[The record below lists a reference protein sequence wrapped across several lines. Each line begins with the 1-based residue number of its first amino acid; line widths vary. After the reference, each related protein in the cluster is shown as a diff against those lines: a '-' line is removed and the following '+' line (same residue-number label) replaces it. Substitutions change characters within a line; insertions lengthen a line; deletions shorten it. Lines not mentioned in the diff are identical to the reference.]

1 MRCHTSFPSDT
12 TLSGKHAGYS
22 HLCVCRTMQ
31 DAEETTSQE
40 MSAETLESCGNSG
53 TVCAELEPDL
63 PEGCE
68 GERCTYEQ
76 QRWFPVMGWG
86 TKRLPTD
93 YPEWGM
99 GKRASRREA
108 VAIPLGSEWSGP
120 WQLDS
125 TSGDEDS
132 WEYAGDWWWSYHD
145 AKKKTDCVRRRRWYR
160 PFVAI
165 TAVKKLDKENELLI
179 YCHEKRKLGLQVSP
193 DTMVLTEVG
202 LSTSADQACA
212 SRFIGKKLVAVDGVT
227 VKELKELQNCLAR
240 VKKQTTIC
248 LIFEVNRVEG
258 DSEAHADFQTLF
270 SNALPQ
276 TERPLNAFKCSYT
289 PGPIAKMGTLYI
301 TQNYVC
307 FSSVMCPDLILP
319 FAKMVKVE
327 KRSGKITNGIAIH
340 LKEGSSTSNS
350 LTKYYFSSF
359 FHREDAY
366 ELLNRLYSAHS
377 NAGEYSAA
385 DLLDA
390 VLPDGSSAA
399 VPEAEATDGVV
410 LTSNFATGTDIAV
423 DSPPAEETEL
433 NRSMGQLTIGS
444 NTSLTASDG
453 KAATSSVYAT
463 PSEIPLP
470 QKSSF
475 SAVPTSPL
483 PLPSP
488 VAESSADASAVSMTQ
503 AADTL
508 SPVAAPHSPP
518 SPHTPR
524 SPAVAT
530 PAATSAE
537 TPATPA
543 DAAAEAPATA
553 NAEADAPPVTVSPPL
568 PPSADKPA
576 EQRPQTKAAEDAG
589 AKSTGSL
596 ATAVMENYVKR
607 ETKKPDKLSESVLS
621 GSGDVRINKGE
632 GTPARLGKSQR
643 ATSPTGRR
651 QSGVDV
657 EFGEPVIK
665 GGEKEAHSPGAT
677 EVKWSETQEKV
688 AELNKSLEQ
697 IDCEPIVDGAEQLVE
712 CFKSSFKAKNYI
724 DRLGTMWLTSKR
736 IIFISSFINPVV
748 IPFSEVTEVVKKKDL
763 VFLSAL
769 VIKTKARTYTFT
781 AFIQRDSAFSLLE
794 HLRAVRQ
801 AVAPSRSDGETE
813 LGEVSVSQNAGIS
826 SSSGGDR
833 SGSGGGGGKKLGPT
847 VSNSSLIQPFEG
859 DGADVTNT
867 EEMSA
872 MLHRLLPEVSGMPF
886 STDSSILAMFAD
898 GATVPPEAKRLV
910 SGHAFPDHVSLAS
923 VFDLLFSG
931 RSGFLSLYHGKLNAY
946 QGTKNKKEK
955 IKIPKWTVPAEAK
968 ERRSVGSRS
977 FTCTTVVYA
986 PWEKHTRYV
995 EKQRY
1000 GFFVNKE
1007 NGPTLLVHCVSQTPD
1022 VMYGDSFR
1030 IEVLL
1035 RVTQSLKDDV
1045 VKCHLDVYSLIFF
1058 VTQPFVKQKIINT
1071 ASTEL
1076 ANSYKMFC
1084 ETSTAYINTNAN
1096 RSSPSADRA
1105 GPSARSAER
1114 GDGSDGNDAADA
1126 VAAETTALEATG
1138 PDSASS
1144 QSLADVVTGNPYV
1157 TAAAALPLAWVA
1169 YTFYTILSG
1178 LSGLLAETTL
1188 LVSSLNA
1195 AIAQVAELS
1204 DAASACTGNEAC
1216 SSGGRDNI
1224 SALVANSAAAY
1235 GPISTHALLQAN
1247 LAVSL
1252 ISCLLLGFLTCAA
1265 AAALFLRQ

>member
-1 MRCHTSFPSDT
+1 
-12 TLSGKHAGYS
+12 
-22 HLCVCRTMQ
+22 MQ
-31 DAEETTSQE
+31 DAEETSQE
-40 MSAETLESCGNSG
+40 VSAETLESCGNV

-76 QRWFPVMGWG
+76 QRWFPVVGWG
-86 TKRLPTD
+86 AKRLPTD

-99 GKRASRREA
+99 GKRASKREA
-108 VAIPLGSEWSGP
+108 IAIPLGSEWSGP

-125 TSGDEDS
+125 TCGDEDS

-212 SRFIGKKLVAVDGVT
+212 SRFIGKKLVAVDGVA
-227 VKELKELQNCLAR
+227 VKELKELQNSLAR

-258 DSEAHADFQTLF
+258 DSDAHADFQTLF

-289 PGPIAKMGTLYI
+289 PGPIAKMGTMYI

-319 FAKMVKVE
+319 FAKMVKME

-366 ELLNRLYSAHS
+366 ELMNRLYSAHS

-399 VPEAEATDGVV
+399 VPDIEATDGVV
-410 LTSNFATGTDIAV
+410 LTGNFATGTDIAV

-463 PSEIPLP
+463 PSEILLP

-475 SAVPTSPL
+475 SAMTATPL
-483 PLPSP
+483 PPPSP
-488 VAESSADASAVSMTQ
+488 VAESGADTSAVSMKQVTD
-503 AADTL
+503 ALL
-508 SPVAAPHSPP
+508 SPVAAPHSPHT
-518 SPHTPR
+518 PHTPQ

-530 PAATSAE
+530 PSATSAE
-537 TPATPA
+537 APATPA
-543 DAAAEAPATA
+543 DAAEAAATA
-553 NAEADAPPVTVSPPL
+553 DADADAPPAAVSPPL

-576 EQRPQTKAAEDAG
+576 EQRPQTKATEDA
-589 AKSTGSL
+589 KNVGSL
-596 ATAVMENYVKR
+596 ATAVMENYVKK
-607 ETKKPDKLSESVLS
+607 ETKKPDQLSESVLS

-651 QSGVDV
+651 QSGVEV

-688 AELNKSLEQ
+688 AELNKALEQ

-769 VIKTKARTYTFT
+769 VIKTKGRTYTFT
-781 AFIQRDSAFSLLE
+781 AFMQRDSAFSLLE

-801 AVAPSRSDGETE
+801 AVAPSRSDDETE
-813 LGEVSVSQNAGIS
+813 LGEVSVSQNTSIS
-826 SSSGGDR
+826 SSSGGR
-833 SGSGGGGGKKLGPT
+833 NGSGGGSGGGKKLGPT
-847 VSNSSLIQPFEG
+847 ISNSSLIQPFEG
-859 DGADVTNT
+859 DGPDVTNT

-898 GATVPPEAKRLV
+898 GATVPPEAKHLV
-910 SGHAFPDHVSLAS
+910 SGHAFPDHISLAS

-946 QGTKNKKEK
+946 QGTKSKKEK

-1000 GFFVNKE
+1000 GFFVDKE
-1007 NGPTLLVHCVSQTPD
+1007 KGPTLLVHCVSQTPD

-1058 VTQPFVKQKIINT
+1058 VSQPFVKQKIINT

-1084 ETSTAYINTNAN
+1084 ETATTYISTNAN
-1096 RSSPSADRA
+1096 RSSPSVERA
-1105 GPSARSAER
+1105 GPSARSAEPC
-1114 GDGSDGNDAADA
+1114 DGGDGNDATD
-1126 VAAETTALEATG
+1126 AAEPTALETTG
-1138 PDSASS
+1138 PDSVSS
-1144 QSLADVVTGNPYV
+1144 QSLTDVVTGNPYV

-1169 YTFYTILSG
+1169 YTFYSILSG

-1195 AIAQVAELS
+1195 AIAQVGELS
-1204 DAASACTGNEAC
+1204 EAASACTGDESC
-1216 SSGGRDNI
+1216 SSSGLNI
-1224 SALVANSAAAY
+1224 STLVANSAAAY
-1235 GPISTHALLQAN
+1235 GPLSTHALLQAN

-1265 AAALFLRQ
+1265 AAALFLKK